1 MHTVWPSGTGPAVA
15 QAAGPTMR
23 RDMITT
29 APVPLAT
36 DSPLR
41 WDIQALRGL
50 AVAWVLLHHAQLP
63 GVPGGYLGVD
73 IFFVISGYLITGLV
87 QRALLAGRFS
97 FREFYARR
105 ARRLLPAAYVTL
117 AVTLLAS
124 PWLLNALEQR
134 DLAGQARGA
143 LLFASNWVLWQQ
155 SGYFQG
161 AAELKPLLHFW
172 SLSLEEQYYLLLP
185 ALLWACAPRWRRFAI
200 GLMGVA
206 SAAVCVALLPR
217 DASLAFYALPSRA
230 WELGLG
236 SLVALWTPSWRL
248 PRATRGLAVGLL
260 LALPLVAPAGWPHPG
275 PLALGVCLATA
286 LLVSQPAAS
295 PCAPRGLMPWV
306 WLGDRSYSLYLV
318 HWPLM
323 AAVHNAWLGTGQD
336 ASPQLMAWRLGMLA
350 LSLPLAWALHRWV
363 EVPGKSRLRGTRGA
377 AALLVAS
384 GLLAA
389 LPALMPRWVPAP
401 EGRDFARLTRPN
413 HGLSPLCD
421 AEQPYAPRPEC
432 QQGVAPQWMVWGD
445 SYAMHLVPGLARHV
459 GDAGLLQATKSSCG
473 PFLGIVPFKPAAAP
487 GETFAAPWTAQ
498 CEAFN
503 RAVLDWLARHPEVH
517 TVVLS
522 SLLTQYLDE
531 RHYAPRRFTSD
542 GLPPAGPLTG
552 EALPA
557 ALIEALRQTVE
568 HLQAQGRR
576 VLFVA
581 PPPRADFNV
590 AACLEREAL
599 GRWTLGAT
607 PGCTI
612 DEGHR
617 DRADAAVQAWLR
629 RAEAVL
635 PVLRFDPL
643 LCHEGRCVTL
653 QDGVMLYR
661 DQGHLSVAGSTQLV
675 PRLAWPT
682 AGAAAPAAP
691 TASAASAAQ

>member
-1 MHTVWPSGTGPAVA
+1 MRAVWRSGQGPAVA

-23 RDMITT
+23 RHMHTT
-29 APVPLAT
+29 TPVSSAT
-36 DSPLR
+36 DKPLR

-50 AVAWVLLHHAQLP
+50 AVGWVLLHHAQLP
-63 GVPGGYLGVD
+63 GLPGGYLGVD

-97 FREFYARR
+97 FRDFYARR

-124 PWLLNALEQR
+124 PWLLNAREQL

-185 ALLWACAPRWRRFAI
+185 ALLWCCAPRWRRLAV
-200 GLMGVA
+200 GLLVLG
-206 SAAVCVALLPR
+206 SAAVCAHLLR
-217 DASLAFYALPSRA
+217 QDASLAFYALHSRA

-236 SLVALWTPSWRL
+236 SLVALAPAPWRL
-248 PRATRGLAVGLL
+248 SGLVGRMACGLAVLAL
-260 LALPLVAPAGWPHPG
+260 LALPLLPLPGWPHPG

-286 LLVSQPAAS
+286 LLVGQPAAS
-295 PCAPRGLMPWV
+295 LQAPRPLRPLV

-323 AAVHNAWLGTGQD
+323 AAVHNAWLGTAR
-336 ASPQLMAWRLGMLA
+336 ASSPELTGWRLAALA

-363 EVPGKSRLRGTRGA
+363 EGPGKTRLSGARGVV
-377 AALLVAS
+377 ALAVGS
-384 GLLAA
+384 GLLAL
-389 LPALMPRWVPAP
+389 LPAWTQHWVQAP
-401 EGRDFARLTRPN
+401 DGQDFARLTRPN
-413 HGLSPLCD
+413 HGFSPWCD

-432 QQGVAPQWMVWGD
+432 QQGRTPQWMVWGD

-459 GDAGLLQATKSSCG
+459 GGEGLLQATKSSCG
-473 PFLGIVPFKPAAAP
+473 PFLGIAPFKPAAAP
-487 GETFAAPWTAQ
+487 GETFAPAWIARCQ
-498 CEAFN
+498 AFN
-503 RAVLDWLARHPEVH
+503 VAVLDWLAAHPEVH

-531 RHYAPRRFTSD
+531 PRYQARRLD
-542 GLPPAGPLTG
+542 AQGRLAG
-552 EALPA
+552 EALVGP
-557 ALIEALRQTVE
+557 ALRQALMDDLRHTVGQ
-568 HLQAQGRR
+568 LQAMGRR
-576 VLFVA
+576 VLFIA

-590 AACLEREAL
+590 AACLERQAL
-599 GRWTLGAT
+599 GRWSLGAT
-607 PGCTI
+607 PDCRI
-612 DEGHR
+612 DAGHR
-617 DRADAAVQAWLR
+617 DAGDAAVQAWL
-629 RAEAVL
+629 ALASVELAL
-635 PVLRFDPL
+635 LRFDPL
-643 LCHEGRCVTL
+643 LCRQGRCDVT

-661 DQGHLSVAGSTQLV
+661 DQGHLSEAGAAQLV
-675 PRLAWPT
+675 PRLAWP
-682 AGAAAPAAP
+682 AAAPG
-691 TASAASAAQ
+691 SGAQ

>member
-1 MHTVWPSGTGPAVA
+1 MRRHMHTSPAVSS
-15 QAAGPTMR
+15 
-23 RDMITT
+23 
-29 APVPLAT
+29 VT
-36 DSPLR
+36 DTPLR

-50 AVAWVLLHHAQLP
+50 AVGWVLLHHAQLP

-97 FREFYARR
+97 FRDFYARR

-124 PWLLNALEQR
+124 PWLLNAREQL

-185 ALLWACAPRWRRFAI
+185 ALLWCCAPRWRRLAV
-200 GLMGVA
+200 GLLVLA
-206 SAAVCVALLPR
+206 SAAVCARLLQR

-236 SLVALWTPSWRL
+236 SLVALMPVPGRLSGRL
-248 PRATRGLAVGLL
+248 PAPLPGLLRGTAVFAL
-260 LALPLVAPAGWPHPG
+260 LALPLLPLTGWPHPG

-286 LLVSQPAAS
+286 LLVGQPAAS
-295 PCAPRGLMPWV
+295 PLAPRPLRALV

-323 AAVHNAWLGTGQD
+323 AAVHNAWLGTGREP
-336 ASPQLMAWRLGMLA
+336 SPELTGWRLAALA
-350 LSLPLAWALHRWV
+350 LSLPLAWALHRGV
-363 EVPGKSRLRGTRGA
+363 EVPGKTRLRGRGGV
-377 AALLVAS
+377 AALLVS
-384 GLLAA
+384 SMLLAL
-389 LPALMPRWVPAP
+389 LPLWTQRWVQAP
-401 EGRDFARLTRPN
+401 DGQDFARLTRPN
-413 HGLSPLCD
+413 HGFSPGCD

-432 QQGVAPQWMVWGD
+432 QQGATPRWMVWGD

-459 GDAGLLQATKSSCG
+459 GSEGLLQATKSSCG
-473 PFLGIVPFKPAAAP
+473 PFLSVAPFKPAAAP
-487 GETFAAPWTAQ
+487 GETFAPPWIARCQ
-498 CEAFN
+498 AFN
-503 RAVLDWLARHPEVH
+503 SAVMDWLAAHPEVH

-531 RHYAPRRFTSD
+531 QHYAPRRLTAE
-542 GLPPAGPLTG
+542 GLPTQEALAG
-552 EALPA
+552 EALQQ
-557 ALIEALRQTVE
+557 ALIEDLRRTVE
-568 HLQAQGRR
+568 RLRAMGRR

-581 PPPRADFNV
+581 PPPRADFQV
-590 AACLEREAL
+590 AACLERRAL
-599 GRWTLGAT
+599 GRWALGAT
-607 PGCTI
+607 PDCRI
-612 DEGHR
+612 DAAHR
-617 DRADAAVQAWLR
+617 DGSDAAVQAWLA
-629 RAEAVL
+629 RAEGVL
-635 PVLRFDPL
+635 PVLRFEPL
-643 LCHEGRCVTL
+643 LCRQGRCDVT

-661 DQGHLSVAGSTQLV
+661 DQGHLSEAGSVQLV
-675 PRLAWPT
+675 PRLAWPV
-682 AGAAAPAAP
+682 AAPG
-691 TASAASAAQ
+691 SAAQ